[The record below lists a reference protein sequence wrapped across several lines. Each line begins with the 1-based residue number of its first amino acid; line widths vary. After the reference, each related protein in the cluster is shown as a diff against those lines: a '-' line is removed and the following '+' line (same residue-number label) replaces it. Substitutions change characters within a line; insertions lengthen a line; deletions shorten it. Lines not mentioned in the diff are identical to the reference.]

1 MMDHEG
7 SCGFRTLAK
16 GPACIVQRC
25 RCGVVLVH
33 AGPITLRFDRR
44 TLEAVWRTLGQA
56 LDKDA
61 ELEQAPRWRT
71 AHAWAAAGPTK
82 GRA

>member
-1 MMDHEG
+1 MTGHEG

-16 GPACIVQRC
+16 GPACVVQRC

-33 AGPITLRFDRR
+33 AGPVTLRFDRR

-56 LDKDA
+56 LEKDA
-61 ELEQAPRWRT
+61 ELSRGPRF
-71 AHAWAAAGPTK
+71 AAAWAAAGQTK